1 MVIGWNIG
9 NAVTDGDEEFRC
21 DDERGKTFGNEFV
34 HGVKD
39 ALAVV
44 VVWTIVDEA
53 FRTFDVLNVRV
64 TITGVEPVEIEFE
77 ESEDEEEKRTSRK
90 KQNVS
95 FYFAHWNLLLLIR
108 WRKMFPKW
116 KSNFENETENSDHAD
131 KITATRSVF
140 TQRLS

>member
-9 NAVTDGDEEFRC
+9 KAVTDGDEEFRC

-39 ALAVV
+39 VLAVV

-77 ESEDEEEKRTSRK
+77 ESEDEDEENQNECRRK
-90 KQNVS
+90 KKNVS
-95 FYFAHWNLLLLIR
+95 FYFGQWNLLLLIR
-108 WRKMFPKW
+108 
-116 KSNFENETENSDHAD
+116 
-131 KITATRSVF
+131 
-140 TQRLS
+140 